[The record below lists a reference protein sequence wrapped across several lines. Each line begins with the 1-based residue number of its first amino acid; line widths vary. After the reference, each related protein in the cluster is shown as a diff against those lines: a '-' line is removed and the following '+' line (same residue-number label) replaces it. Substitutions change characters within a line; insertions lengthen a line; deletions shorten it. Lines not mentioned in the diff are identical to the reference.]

1 MYICYIEDFMF
12 CPKCKA
18 EYREGFYRCADCEV
32 DLVPELPPE
41 EEQPL
46 EQPAEYLNLVNI
58 ETYYNRHEA
67 ELAKGFLSVNGI
79 NAVVLGDDGGGVQP
93 GLSFSR
99 GVRLLVKEGDVEKA
113 KEILHDAGYT
123 TYPHRCK
130 EPEKNANPEASKI
143 TAMKVLRRI
152 RKCLINTIHFFDLG
166 GSSMKKYIRVIVI
179 GLSLFL
185 AAGYSGKE
193 VLMAGDQN
201 NGPGFEISFHHVGIS
216 VANLEESIAWYKE
229 MLGFE
234 EVMRMSEDAANKM
247 EIGHIKRGN
256 CYIELFQVEGA
267 KPLPEYRLDPSA
279 DLRVHGVK
287 HFGLQVDDALA
298 AVKELKAK
306 GVEIAMGPIDT
317 PGVCFVFIRDNSGN
331 ALELIEFK

>member
-1 MYICYIEDFMF
+1 
-12 CPKCKA
+12 
-18 EYREGFYRCADCEV
+18 
-32 DLVPELPPE
+32 
-41 EEQPL
+41 
-46 EQPAEYLNLVNI
+46 
-58 ETYYNRHEA
+58 
-67 ELAKGFLSVNGI
+67 
-79 NAVVLGDDGGGVQP
+79 
-93 GLSFSR
+93 
-99 GVRLLVKEGDVEKA
+99 
-113 KEILHDAGYT
+113 
-123 TYPHRCK
+123 
-130 EPEKNANPEASKI
+130 
-143 TAMKVLRRI
+143 
-152 RKCLINTIHFFDLG
+152 
-166 GSSMKKYIRVIVI
+166 MKKYIQVIVI

-185 AAGYSGKE
+185 AAEYLGME
-193 VLMAGDQN
+193 VLMAEEQN
-201 NGPGFEISFHHVGIS
+201 NKPGFEISLHHVGIS

-331 ALELIEFK
+331 ALELIEYK